1 VNSKRLAA
9 THPAK
14 AERFGRKAQKEPG
27 AKKTKQKQKQIN
39 GQNITKQDGGLN
51 HAPLYPGQMLANWHH

>member
-14 AERFGRKAQKEPG
+14 AERFGRKAQKEPA
-27 AKKTKQKQKQIN
+27 AKKNKNKNKSTGKTS
-39 GQNITKQDGGLN
+39 QNRTED
-51 HAPLYPGQMLANWHH
+51 